1 MLKLK
6 VAIINNGKSVNLFRT
21 VQSTLKRNISTSVC
35 LLQEDV
41 PADHVENESTEPEP
55 PKVKAKETIGF
66 IGLGN
71 MGHNMGMNLLKSGY
85 NLVVYDVY
93 PEAMEPFKSLGATAV
108 TTPKLVAQQVT
119 KIVTMLPSSPD
130 VKEVYNGENGIL
142 RGVQEGSL
150 LLDSSTIDPDVS
162 KEMCKLA
169 AEHKCTYMDAPVSGG
184 VVAAKDGTLTF
195 LVGGKESDFVVAEE
209 LLTNMA
215 KNIVHCGG
223 IGTGQAA
230 KICNNMLLAISMIG
244 TSEVM
249 NLGTRLGL
257 DKKMLAH
264 ILNISTGR
272 CWSSELYN
280 PCPGVVQG
288 VPSSNDY
295 QGGFGTQLM
304 AKDLG
309 LAQNAS
315 TATKSA
321 TPMGSLAHQLYRVM
335 CNRGYGK
342 LDFSSVYKFLRED
355 L

>member
-1 MLKLK
+1 M
-6 VAIINNGKSVNLFRT
+6 LFRIFSRP
-21 VQSTLKRNISTSVC
+21 VRYGSVLNTAYKKHLSIGAI
-35 LLQEDV
+35 LLQEKDEETV
-41 PADHVENESTEPEP
+41 SEEVSS
-55 PKVKAKETIGF
+55 PKPKETVGL

-71 MGHNMGMNLLKSGY
+71 MGHHMGMNLLKKGY

-108 TTPKLVAQQVT
+108 TTPRLVAQQVN
-119 KIVTMLPSSPD
+119 KVITMLPSSPD
-130 VKEVYNGENGIL
+130 VIEVYNGDSGLL
-142 RGVQEGSL
+142 RGVQEGSIL
-150 LLDSSTIDPDVS
+150 IDSSTIDPAVS
-162 KEMCKLA
+162 KDMARLA
-169 AEHKCTYMDAPVSGG
+169 TELNATYVDAPVSGG
-184 VVAAKDGTLTF
+184 VVAAKDGSLTF
-195 LVGGKESDFVVAEE
+195 MVGCKVDQYPIVED
-209 LLTNMA
+209 LLNNMA
-215 KNIVHCGG
+215 KNVVHCGSV
-223 IGTGQAA
+223 GTGQAA

-280 PCPGVVQG
+280 PCPGVIEG

-309 LAQNAS
+309 LAQNAATS
-315 TATKSA
+315 TKSA
-321 TPMGSLAHQLYRVM
+321 TPMGSLAHQMYRVM
-335 CNRGYGK
+335 CNRGYAK
-342 LDFSSVYKFLRED
+342 KDFSSVFKFLRED
-355 L
+355 